1 MSSSPPTPV
10 DPPLPL
16 EAIDAH
22 ARSLRPRDVETIRSQ
37 MHADACAKRQI
48 EVRDQ
53 QLRSFVVKHSVI
65 RIHCLV
71 GLVCISIALALL
83 QPGRA
88 KLGGS
93 VLGTIVI
100 FLNVVILA
108 SSRTIARALR
118 PVRDAT
124 ERRSYAPREG

>member
-22 ARSLRPRDVETIRSQ
+22 ACSLRHGEPETIRSQ

-71 GLVCISIALALL
+71 GLACIIIALALL

-88 KLGGS
+88 NLGGS
-93 VLGTIVI
+93 VLVTIVI